1 MQDYG
6 MYGGGSPMYGA
17 YDAYG
22 GPGGV
27 AVGFA
32 EADSSVGGRRQP
44 TAGEGTWRWAQ
55 VDDHHEFAFTHGIC

>member
-27 AVGFA
+27 AVQPVEPDSAWRRAPTGGKLYCFQDPNFA
-32 EADSSVGGRRQP
+32 K
-44 TAGEGTWRWAQ
+44 
-55 VDDHHEFAFTHGIC
+55 F